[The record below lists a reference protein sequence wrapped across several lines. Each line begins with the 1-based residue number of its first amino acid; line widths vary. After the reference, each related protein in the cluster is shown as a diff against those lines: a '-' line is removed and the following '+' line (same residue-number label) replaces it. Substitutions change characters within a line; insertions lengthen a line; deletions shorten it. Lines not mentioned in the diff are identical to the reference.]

1 MARVPLTV
9 EDMKNSTK
17 PHLIESAK
25 HIEMRNSQL
34 RSGVV
39 KAESDSMYKLKLFL
53 FLLVSL
59 AMVVF
64 AMTPSRKGDNWKAIK
79 SKRAGKSKK

>member
-25 HIEMRNSQL
+25 QIEMRNSQL
-34 RSGVV
+34 RSGVA
-39 KAESDSMYKLKLFL
+39 K
-53 FLLVSL
+53 
-59 AMVVF
+59 
-64 AMTPSRKGDNWKAIK
+64 T
-79 SKRAGKSKK
+79 